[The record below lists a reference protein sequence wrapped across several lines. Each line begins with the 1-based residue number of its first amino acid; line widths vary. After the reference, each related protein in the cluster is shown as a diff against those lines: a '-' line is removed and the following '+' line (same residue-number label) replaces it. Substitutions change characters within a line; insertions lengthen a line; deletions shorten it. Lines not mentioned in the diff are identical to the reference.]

1 MEEGEGREEGERGEE
16 RQNQPCQKSTSKIL
30 GLKNSKAFFK
40 FSKSDGRGLRYVAAK
55 KPTLLEK
62 VSENFPTFA
71 EKDFIPWCAVAGEGD
86 PSGAECVA
94 PVCETH
100 SEP

>member
-1 MEEGEGREEGERGEE
+1 M
-16 RQNQPCQKSTSKIL
+16 P
-30 GLKNSKAFFK
+30 
-40 FSKSDGRGLRYVAAK
+40 AK

-71 EKDFIPWCAVAGEGD
+71 EKDFVPWCAVAGEGD

-100 SEP
+100 CEP